1 MRRLLPAALAA
12 LLIWPALGAGA
23 RTVGFQDWLAISADL
38 EDRRLVWSESATVR
52 LDPSDAG
59 RDLPRGLRP
68 FVYYRVHVASARL
81 DRTRRGF
88 AGQPDQLLALRT
100 QIARMTSGHIAGT
113 GSAGFVVMPHSSRFA
128 VPVVWCCDDDIE
140 TVVYSDGRA
149 DAARHLAAAVDGEVV
164 RAVVRDGDGAALLTG
179 DPRERIPALARA
191 AFPGTPSARRVAM
204 ARGLVA
210 WVDDEDRRGLRFGVP
225 TDAGVIAERSVA
237 LPGEALRVWAD
248 RGLVVVAVRQN
259 DRIALVRIDVAGPRQ
274 RVVWR
279 GTRLPRV
286 GLGEGTVA
294 VGDGRDILAGRGAPL
309 RRVTRARGRVAAV
322 APSGRRVAWFER
334 VRRKG
339 ERRTV
344 ARIGRLR

>member
-1 MRRLLPAALAA
+1 MRRALLIAVAA
-12 LLIWPALGAGA
+12 LLAWPALGAGA
-23 RTVGFQDWLAISADL
+23 RTVGFQDWLEISADL
-38 EDRRLVWSESATVR
+38 DAKRLVWNESATVR
-52 LDPSDAG
+52 LDPREGG
-59 RDLPRGLRP
+59 RDLPSGLRP
-68 FVYYRVHVASARL
+68 FVYYRVHVTSARL
-81 DRTRRGF
+81 DRTGRGF

-100 QIARMTSGHIAGT
+100 QIARMTSGLVAG
-113 GSAGFVVMPHSSRFA
+113 AGADGLVVMPDSSRFA
-128 VPVVWCCDDDIE
+128 VPLVWCCEDGVE

-149 DAARHLAAAVDGEVV
+149 EAGRPLAAAVDGEVV
-164 RAVVRDGDGAALLTG
+164 RAVLRDAAGATLVTG

-191 AFPGTPSARRVAM
+191 PFPGTPSARRVAM
-204 ARGLVA
+204 APGLVA
-210 WVDDEDRRGLRFGVP
+210 WVDDGGRRTLRFGVP
-225 TDAGVIAERSVA
+225 AGGGVIAARSVS

-248 RGLVVVAVRQN
+248 RGLIVAAVRQAG
-259 DRIALVRIDVAGPRQ
+259 RIALVRLDVNGPRQ

-279 GTRLPRV
+279 GPRLPSV

-294 VGDGRDILAGRGAPL
+294 VGDGRNVLAGRGAPL
-309 RRVTRARGRVAAV
+309 RLVTRARGRVAAV